1 MTQLS
6 SLPPAASRAAGLA
19 RLRDFQPA
27 MGGQYAAKRNYDLGP
42 DRRDHVA
49 CLSPHVRHRLLQEEE
64 LARAA
69 LDAHGF
75 QRAEK
80 FVQEVCWRTYWK
92 GWLEMRPSAWPDYRT
107 QLDEALEALDKDR
120 ALAERWRAACAGE
133 TGIEPF
139 DAWARELVETGYL
152 HNHARMWFASI
163 WTYTL
168 RLPWTLGADFFIRH
182 LLDGDPASNTLSWR
196 WIVGL
201 QTPGKTYLARASNI
215 NKFTDGR
222 FRMQGY
228 ELAPDAPALDPELR
242 HPEPAPLRAQ
252 DVWDAEA
259 PSALLLTDEDLHPE
273 SWGVERLDIRAVY
286 AVSSLE
292 ARSPMEPGDRAR
304 AFTEAALG
312 DGLARA
318 RERFGVAAELSPD
331 PADAARRA
339 AAAGFR
345 QLVVMRPAAGPLRDL
360 VDAARPHIDAAGVT
374 LVERVRLWDRAF
386 HPHAAKGFFKLKE
399 KIPAVLSELGL
410 T

>member
-133 TGIEPF
+133 TGIE
-139 DAWARELVETGYL
+139 
-152 HNHARMWFASI
+152 
-163 WTYTL
+163 
-168 RLPWTLGADFFIRH
+168 PWTLGADFFIRH